1 MIVIKIVIFI
11 FIMCL
16 ISALSVSALPDDDEE
31 IARWLSEYEKKK
43 RQKGDFE
50 DEL

>member
-1 MIVIKIVIFI
+1 MIIVVVFI

-16 ISALSVSALPDDDEE
+16 ISALSLSALPDDDEE
-31 IARWLSEYEKKK
+31 IERWLNEYEKKK

>member
-1 MIVIKIVIFI
+1 MIVVKIVVLI

-16 ISALSVSALPDDDEE
+16 ISALSVSALPNDDEE
-31 IARWLSEYEKKK
+31 IERWLNEYEKKK

>member
-1 MIVIKIVIFI
+1 MIVVVVFI

-16 ISALSVSALPDDDEE
+16 ISALSVSALPNDDEE
-31 IARWLSEYEKKK
+31 IKRWLNEYEKKK

>member
-1 MIVIKIVIFI
+1 MIVVIIGFI
-11 FIMCL
+11 LIMCL
-16 ISALSVSALPDDDEE
+16 ISAFSVSALPDDDEE
-31 IARWLSEYEKKK
+31 IKRWLNEYEKKK

>member
-16 ISALSVSALPDDDEE
+16 ISALSVSALPDDEE
-31 IARWLSEYEKKK
+31 IERWLNEYEKKK

>member
-1 MIVIKIVIFI
+1 MIVVKIVVLI

-16 ISALSVSALPDDDEE
+16 ISALCVSALPDDDEE
-31 IARWLSEYEKKK
+31 IKRWLNEYEKKK

>member
-1 MIVIKIVIFI
+1 MIVVKIVVLI

-16 ISALSVSALPDDDEE
+16 ISALSVSALPNDDEE
-31 IARWLSEYEKKK
+31 IERWLNEYEKKK
-43 RQKGDFE
+43 RQKGEFE

>member
-1 MIVIKIVIFI
+1 MIVVIIGFI

-31 IARWLSEYEKKK
+31 IERWLNEYEKKK

>member
-16 ISALSVSALPDDDEE
+16 ISALSVSTLPDDDEE
-31 IARWLSEYEKKK
+31 IERWLNEYEEKE

>member
-1 MIVIKIVIFI
+1 MIVVIIGFI
-11 FIMCL
+11 LIMCL
-16 ISALSVSALPDDDEE
+16 ISALCVSALPDDDEE
-31 IARWLSEYEKKK
+31 IERWLNEYEKKK